1 MGSLWKRRIIVE
13 IGGAKWEHPEY
24 HITGQVVMT
33 DRGQPAKAKVR
44 LFNLSLRSMN
54 AITRKMPMT
63 VQAGH
68 EEATIRT
75 IFSGVIDRVQA
86 EWTKT
91 ESILTVEAQEKRVE
105 ALQKRVPGLSFQ
117 PGTSV
122 EDVVR
127 EVFQSVG
134 ITPGVIQGGGLVY
147 EKRGYNLDPQHTAA
161 RALDEL
167 AGDVTRYAGR
177 KWVWYVANGRGH
189 FVPDGQPTGLSWTVS
204 PKTGLIRFPM
214 PTEAATVDE
223 EMQSSRD
230 WLVQTVLLP
239 GIVPGDQITVESK
252 RNPISGVVVSVSHSF
267 SPDGEFATALVV
279 RRK

>member
-1 MGSLWKRRIIVE
+1 MGTLWKRRIIVT

-24 HITGQVVMT
+24 WITGQVVMT
-33 DRGQPAKAKVR
+33 DRGQPARAKIR
-44 LFNLSLRSMN
+44 LYNLSLRSMN
-54 AITRKMPMT
+54 AITRKMEVT
-63 VQAGH
+63 VEAGH
-68 EEATIRT
+68 EEATIRR
-75 IFSGVIDRVQA
+75 IFQGVVDRVHA

-122 EDVVR
+122 EDIVR
-127 EVFQSVG
+127 EVYKSVG

-167 AGDVTRYAGR
+167 ANDVTRHAGK
-177 KWVWYVANGRGH
+177 KWIWYVANGRGH
-189 FVPDGQPTGLSWTVS
+189 FVPDGAPTGLSWTVS

-214 PTEAATVDE
+214 PAEAVTTDE
-223 EMQSSRD
+223 EMESERD
-230 WLVQTVLLP
+230 WVVQTVLLP
-239 GIVPGDQITVESK
+239 GIVPGDRITVESK
-252 RNPISGVVVSVSHSF
+252 RNPVSGVVVSVHHSF
-267 SPDGEFATALVV
+267 APVGDFTTTLVV
-279 RRK
+279 RKA